1 LRDLFFINRGQ
12 VEQFKEDGDGQK
24 SRSRTLGPWS
34 ITGELGSFLG
44 HHSSHDAVVVK
55 KGLVYKL
62 SAVGRAKLESEDPS
76 LTADLHKLVIQI
88 LGGQLLKTSWVADV

>member
-1 LRDLFFINRGQ
+1 
-12 VEQFKEDGDGQK
+12 
-24 SRSRTLGPWS
+24 LGPWS

-88 LGGQLLKTSWVADV
+88 LGGQLLKTSQVADV